1 MRVTLISITPLNK
14 HFHEST
20 NWNKY
25 SIFLHQCWRKDY
37 LLEFRS
43 TRIGNKTEES
53 NIKMNDIAT
62 VLDENQNRNKWRLGK
77 IEKLVAGKGGI
88 IRGKDAEQNKKPT
101 VIIEP
106 LQKLFYLEWKRMRKD
121 LPLIQEWK
129 KLTKQMMN
137 YQSRSRKIR
146 RKRTMI
152 QQWCIIL
159 KISKKLDGDEKCE
172 WSVKM

>member
-88 IRGKDAEQNKKPT
+88 IRRRAKQETHSYNRTPPEAFLPRMKENEKRPSSNTRMKKT
-101 VIIEP
+101 DETNDE
-106 LQKLFYLEWKRMRKD
+106 LSKQ
-121 LPLIQEWK
+121 IQE
-129 KLTKQMMN
+129 
-137 YQSRSRKIR
+137 
-146 RKRTMI
+146 
-152 QQWCIIL
+152 
-159 KISKKLDGDEKCE
+159 D
-172 WSVKM
+172 